1 VNELADY
8 IKFNVPKELN
18 TAQNELIQKIK
29 KTGKIRVGANE
40 VTKAIERKTA
50 KIVFIAGDVTPPEIV
65 MHLPILCK
73 EKNIPFSYFESKTEL
88 GKAAGI
94 KVGTAA
100 IAITEEGETKKE
112 LETLTK
118 KLSELTGGKPE
129 TEKKKEETKPEKK
142 ETEKNKKDKSTEKKE
157 TEKKKEET
165 RPETEKKKNEPAEK
179 KEKKE

>member
-65 MHLPILCK
+65 MHLPVLCK

-94 KVGTAA
+94 KIGTAA
-100 IAITEEGETKKE
+100 IAVTEEGETKKE
-112 LETLTK
+112 LESLTK
-118 KLSELTGGKPE
+118 KLSELTSGKPE
-129 TEKKKEETKPEKK
+129 TKKEEKKETEKKPETKKEEKKETELKEKPKEEKK
-142 ETEKNKKDKSTEKKE
+142 ETEKNKKDKT
-157 TEKKKEET
+157 T
-165 RPETEKKKNEPAEK
+165 EK